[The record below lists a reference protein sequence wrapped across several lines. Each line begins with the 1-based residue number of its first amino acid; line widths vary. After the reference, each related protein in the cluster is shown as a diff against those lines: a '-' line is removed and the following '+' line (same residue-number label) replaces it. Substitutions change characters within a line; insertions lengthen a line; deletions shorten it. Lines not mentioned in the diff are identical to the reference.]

1 MPGALQRAVRANEI
15 LAVLARHGFAE
26 AFGRL
31 GLTPRRWAGSAAA
44 PARSTGERL
53 RLAAEELGPAFVKL
67 GQLLSARPD
76 IVPHEIL
83 LELRRLQDHVRPL
96 PFAELRPVLAA
107 GLGRDPGEVFAELD
121 EQSAAAASL
130 AQVHFGRL
138 VSGEAVAV
146 KVRVTEEDPLEKGKR
161 RLLNLGHTLG
171 HALEAQTRHALPHGM
186 AVAYGLLY
194 AALLGRALGGE
205 DLLPPVRR
213 LLLWL
218 SPPPLPPL
226 AFEDLLPYLLRDK
239 KKVSESLHW
248 VVPLAPGR
256 LVVRPLP
263 EGLLREAFAAWRE
276 ELKGL
281 GLLR

>member
-1 MPGALQRAVRANEI
+1 MGAFHFPQGVY
-15 LAVLARHGFAE
+15 
-26 AFGRL
+26 
-31 GLTPRRWAGSAAA
+31 
-44 PARSTGERL
+44 
-53 RLAAEELGPAFVKL
+53 
-67 GQLLSARPD
+67 
-76 IVPHEIL
+76 
-83 LELRRLQDHVRPL
+83 
-96 PFAELRPVLAA
+96 AELRALKTLPLPTFKEGLVEAFKHGLIAGDEALLKVEDLTPQSPRLEAFLA
-107 GLGRDPGEVFAELD
+107 R
-121 EQSAAAASL
+121 
-130 AQVHFGRL
+130 
-138 VSGEAVAV
+138 AVAV

>member
-1 MPGALQRAVRANEI
+1 M
-15 LAVLARHGFAE
+15 
-26 AFGRL
+26 
-31 GLTPRRWAGSAAA
+31 
-44 PARSTGERL
+44 
-53 RLAAEELGPAFVKL
+53 
-67 GQLLSARPD
+67 
-76 IVPHEIL
+76 
-83 LELRRLQDHVRPL
+83 
-96 PFAELRPVLAA
+96 
-107 GLGRDPGEVFAELD
+107 
-121 EQSAAAASL
+121 
-130 AQVHFGRL
+130 
-138 VSGEAVAV
+138 

-205 DLLPPVRR
+205 DLCPPCAASSSG
-213 LLLWL
+213 

>member
-1 MPGALQRAVRANEI
+1 
-15 LAVLARHGFAE
+15 
-26 AFGRL
+26 
-31 GLTPRRWAGSAAA
+31 
-44 PARSTGERL
+44 
-53 RLAAEELGPAFVKL
+53 
-67 GQLLSARPD
+67 
-76 IVPHEIL
+76 
-83 LELRRLQDHVRPL
+83 
-96 PFAELRPVLAA
+96 
-107 GLGRDPGEVFAELD
+107 
-121 EQSAAAASL
+121 
-130 AQVHFGRL
+130 
-138 VSGEAVAV
+138 
-146 KVRVTEEDPLEKGKR
+146 
-161 RLLNLGHTLG
+161 
-171 HALEAQTRHALPHGM
+171 M

-205 DLLPPVRR
+205 DLLPPCAASSSG
-213 LLLWL
+213 

-256 LVVRPLP
+256 LVVRSLP

>member
-1 MPGALQRAVRANEI
+1 
-15 LAVLARHGFAE
+15 
-26 AFGRL
+26 
-31 GLTPRRWAGSAAA
+31 
-44 PARSTGERL
+44 
-53 RLAAEELGPAFVKL
+53 
-67 GQLLSARPD
+67 
-76 IVPHEIL
+76 
-83 LELRRLQDHVRPL
+83 
-96 PFAELRPVLAA
+96 
-107 GLGRDPGEVFAELD
+107 
-121 EQSAAAASL
+121 
-130 AQVHFGRL
+130 
-138 VSGEAVAV
+138 
-146 KVRVTEEDPLEKGKR
+146 
-161 RLLNLGHTLG
+161 
-171 HALEAQTRHALPHGM
+171 
-186 AVAYGLLY
+186 
-194 AALLGRALGGE
+194 
-205 DLLPPVRR
+205 VRR